1 MWDSLSLISAATNM
15 LSCPWWQM
23 YVTAVSKLAN
33 PSVHI
38 LGESSMACASQITVQ
53 DTLLLFPSI
62 YSSML
67 CRLPRKA
74 VHSRRRRRSRSRR
87 KHEQSSCQETKKTWD
102 DVDCHGSSSH
112 PKPEPT
118 GRPTPPFQHPQ
129 HPLLQIS
136 LPYLFTCMGCKEY
149 GAGMRFRCQTCGF
162 DLHDFCALAPPAL
175 HNHPFHH
182 KHQLVFF
189 TKPGRPPCTTLFRFT

>member
-1 MWDSLSLISAATNM
+1 MLLRSQYRILCCFSPAYIHRCSAAFHEKQ
-15 LSCPWWQM
+15 C
-23 YVTAVSKLAN
+23 
-33 PSVHI
+33 I
-38 LGESSMACASQITVQ
+38 LEGGGGAGAGGSMSNLPAKK
-53 DTLLLFPSI
+53 
-62 YSSML
+62 
-67 CRLPRKA
+67 PRKLGTMSTA
-74 VHSRRRRRSRSRR
+74 M
-87 KHEQSSCQETKKTWD
+87 D
-102 DVDCHGSSSH
+102 L
-112 PKPEPT
+112 PA
-118 GRPTPPFQHPQ
+118 TPNPNLRGDQLLHFSHPQ